1 MHKINDKVLYAT
13 DGVCVIEDIAE
24 RTFSGKAETY
34 YILKPYAKSISSI
47 MIPVANEVLVSRMRR
62 LLSVDEVLSLIDRM
76 PKENGVE
83 WIEDR
88 KRRNEEYRSIIMQ
101 GDRDKLVR
109 LIRTIYDYAQRQKE
123 IGKKMHAQDERT
135 LCEAERI
142 LYDEFSV
149 VLGIKRED
157 VLGYIRERLE
167 RAE

>member
-1 MHKINDKVLYAT
+1 MYKINDKVLYAT
-13 DGVCVIEDIAE
+13 DGVCVVEDIAE
-24 RTFSGKAETY
+24 RNFGGKTETY

-47 MIPVANEVLVSRMRR
+47 MIPVSNKTLVSRMRM

-76 PKENGVE
+76 PHENSIE

-101 GDRDKLVR
+101 GDRDKLVG
-109 LIRTIYDYAQRQKE
+109 LIRVIYEYAERQKE
-123 IGKKMHAQDERT
+123 LGKNIHAQDQRT
-135 LCEAERI
+135 LGEAERI

-157 VLGYIRERLE
+157 VLGYIRDRLKN
-167 RAE
+167 AE